1 MDAFFASVEQ
11 LTRPTLRG
19 RPVLVGGSGSR
30 GVVAGASYE
39 ARVFGARSAMP
50 MVRARRLVGPAAVVL
65 PPRGRLYSELSRRV
79 FAVMRADIPVIEQLS
94 LDEAFGEPV
103 ELVGADPDAVRGY
116 AERLRGRIL
125 DQTGLTASIGA
136 GSGKQ
141 LAKIASG
148 MAKPDGIVVVDPAQQ
163 EQMLAALPVR
173 KLWGI
178 GPVAEERLRRIG
190 VETIGQFAALD
201 PPEVTALLGGAV
213 GTALHRL
220 ARGLDERPVQE
231 RGDAKQISVET
242 TYARDLTSAAQL
254 RQALADLAG
263 SALERLRA
271 DGRSARTVV
280 VKLRLTDMSIITRS
294 ATLATP
300 TTDRTVVVT
309 TAHRLAPDPAT
320 IGAVRLAGI
329 GLSGLTRAYQDALF
343 PDLDPEPVITRLDE
357 DDPAEAGVTGGTS
370 TVPPPEHLP
379 PATADTVGPTD
390 TDTPAGTTADTATPA
405 GAGTT
410 DRAAGSDGAA
420 TPAGSAGAATPAD
433 TVTSSGTAEAVPESA
448 RSAGRAGWY
457 PGADLTHPDHG
468 FGWVQGSGH
477 GVVTVR
483 FETRSTGP
491 GLTRTFPTD
500 DPLLTAADPLDSLA

>member
-50 MVRARRLVGPAAVVL
+50 MVRARRLVGPAAVIL
-65 PPRGRLYSELSRRV
+65 PPRGRLYSELSRQV
-79 FAVMRADIPVIEQLS
+79 FAVMRAEIPVIEQLS
-94 LDEAFGEPV
+94 LDEAFGEPA
-103 ELVGADPDAVRGY
+103 ELSGADPDAVHAY
-116 AERLRGRIL
+116 AERLRARIL
-125 DQTGLTASIGA
+125 AETGLTASIGA

-148 MAKPDGIVVVDPAQQ
+148 LAKPDGIVVVDPA
-163 EQMLAALPVR
+163 EQDAMLAALPVR
-173 KLWGI
+173 RLWGI

-220 ARGLDERPVQE
+220 ARGLDERPVAE

-242 TYARDLTSAAQL
+242 TYARDLTSATQL
-254 RQALADLAG
+254 RHALADLAG

-300 TTDRTVVVT
+300 TTDRAVVIA
-309 TAHRLAPDPAT
+309 TANRLAPDPAT
-320 IGAVRLAGI
+320 VGAVRLAGI

-343 PDLDPEPVITRLDE
+343 PDLDAEVHPVVVTVDD
-357 DDPAEAGVTGGTS
+357 DDPAEAGVAGS
-370 TVPPPEHLP
+370 
-379 PATADTVGPTD
+379 PARVDLAADLDAEFDP
-390 TDTPAGTTADTATPA
+390 GTT
-405 GAGTT
+405 
-410 DRAAGSDGAA
+410 
-420 TPAGSAGAATPAD
+420 
-433 TVTSSGTAEAVPESA
+433 PESA
-448 RSAGRAGWY
+448 RVAGRAGWY
-457 PGADLTHPDHG
+457 PGADVTHPDHG

-491 GLTRTFPTD
+491 GPTRTFLTTD
-500 DPLLTAADPLDSLA
+500 PALTPADPLDSLS

>member
-50 MVRARRLVGPAAVVL
+50 MVRARHLVGPAAVVL

-263 SALERLRA
+263 SALERLRE

-300 TTDRTVVVT
+300 TTDRAVVVT

-343 PDLDPEPVITRLDE
+343 PDLDAEPVITRLDE
-357 DDPAEAGVTGGTS
+357 DDPAEAGVSGGAS
-370 TVPPPEHLP
+370 TASDAEHLP
-379 PATADTVGPTD
+379 AADGV
-390 TDTPAGTTADTATPA
+390 TPDDSDEAVPVSA
-405 GAGTT
+405 
-410 DRAAGSDGAA
+410 RAAGRD
-420 TPAGSAGAATPAD
+420 
-433 TVTSSGTAEAVPESA
+433 
-448 RSAGRAGWY
+448 GWY

-491 GLTRTFPTD
+491 GPTVTFPTT
-500 DPLLTAADPLDSLA
+500 DPLLTPADPLDSLD